1 MHGEQEIVIHRPT
14 PVEGRIASRNRIVDV
29 VDKGPSRGALLYYEK
44 SISDGDSGEVYATC
58 NSTMFFRADGGFGG
72 PPRPVRPVAAM
83 PDTAPD
89 LTVDLETRP
98 EQALYYRLNGD
109 ENPLHSDPASAVRAG
124 FERPILHGLCTFGL
138 CAHAVLRSVADYD
151 PVRLRR
157 FALRFS
163 APVFPGETIRVFVWR
178 SGSFQAQVLGRGDM
192 VARNGSFELAA

>member
-1 MHGEQEIVIHRPT
+1 
-14 PVEGRIASRNRIVDV
+14 
-29 VDKGPSRGALLYYEK
+29 
-44 SISDGDSGEVYATC
+44 
-58 NSTMFFRADGGFGG
+58 
-72 PPRPVRPVAAM
+72 M